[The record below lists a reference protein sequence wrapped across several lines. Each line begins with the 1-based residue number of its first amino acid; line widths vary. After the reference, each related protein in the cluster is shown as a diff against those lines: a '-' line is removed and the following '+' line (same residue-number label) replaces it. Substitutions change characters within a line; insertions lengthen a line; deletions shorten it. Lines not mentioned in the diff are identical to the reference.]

1 MNTRKLSFIWNFI
14 HYESEHRTLKEFD
27 LIEMF
32 DDYTTDICFN
42 CLRLKITPTYWIYPT
57 PEILGLYFHAKPVKE
72 ITLCPVC
79 LEELLTDK
87 IM

>member
-1 MNTRKLSFIWNFI
+1 MKERRN
-14 HYESEHRTLKEFD
+14 LKEFD

-42 CLRLKITPTYWIYPT
+42 CHRLKITPTYWIIPT
-57 PEILGLYFHAKPVKE
+57 PEILCLYFHAKPVKE

-79 LEELLTDK
+79 LEDLLTNK